1 MALYV
6 PRLSEHLARGGRYRC
21 NEMFRMQTFAEN
33 AARIAFDRTSATL
46 KLLEL
51 QYLMLNLTALS
62 NQLAR
67 YKLVEADVSAY
78 V

>member
-1 MALYV
+1 
-6 PRLSEHLARGGRYRC
+6 
-21 NEMFRMQTFAEN
+21 MFRMQTFAEN